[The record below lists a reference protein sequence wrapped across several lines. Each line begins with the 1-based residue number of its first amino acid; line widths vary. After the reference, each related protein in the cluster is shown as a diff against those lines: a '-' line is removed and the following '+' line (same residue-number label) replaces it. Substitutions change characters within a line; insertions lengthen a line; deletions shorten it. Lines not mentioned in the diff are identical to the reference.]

1 MTMHIA
7 QCTMHNGTFFAIT
20 ALLLICEFPA
30 GSFMEDM
37 LQCDFWNRGTWKKII
52 QPQHFRIIIIIIIK

>member
-1 MTMHIA
+1 MTMHTA
-7 QCTMHNGTFFAIT
+7 QCTMVRYFAIT

-30 GSFMEDM
+30 GNFMEDT

-52 QPQHFRIIIIIIIK
+52 QSQYFIILIVIIIK